1 MRPIRLELTGLNS
14 YIDKQV
20 IDFEKLIERGLFGI
34 FGTTGSGKSTILDA
48 ITIAMYGNI
57 SRNTKEYINSVCDK
71 AIISYE
77 FEIGSKNT
85 RRRYIVDRTIARSKT
100 GTKTSNARLIEVLN
114 DNTQNVLADKVVE
127 VNEKVAQVVGL
138 TANDFTRSVVLPQD
152 KFNEFLRLSRADRRD
167 MLERIFNLEK
177 YGRSLGEKVKKR
189 KNIQLQNLK
198 DLKSKLSQYDGIT
211 EEVYNNINQELI
223 ELKNLEKDKN
233 NALDLA
239 QKSYEESK
247 TVYEEQL
254 KLEKN
259 ELRKNELDLK
269 NSEIKEKIALVEN
282 DSNAKKVDPYISSV
296 QNLEKKIDEDSFAV
310 SNLEKKLAIL
320 NQELEVTKN
329 RYEKINKIKNE
340 EIPKLSEEKIRL
352 QQAIKLEEELVLLD
366 RELKE
371 LKESGINLNKTKVEL
386 EKVKQVSESRKD
398 AVTKSI
404 KEVEGKIDK
413 VNISAELKQKIFL
426 AYEYEKDYNNVLEEK
441 NQKLNKLEEILK
453 ETENINLKVRY
464 IDKDKNDVNRNL
476 ENLSLH
482 LDVLLKKCPGK
493 SADLLLKSEYVTEL
507 RNKANNTKENEI
519 KKSSIQG
526 ELKIIL
532 ESKFNTEREVN
543 LLNEKLENNRKNR
556 DDLEKELEELKYL
569 NLASELRRE
578 LKENMP
584 CPVCG
589 SKHHE
594 NHDITKYDEN
604 ISFVKEKLEKLEK
617 EKISI
622 RNNIEELNAK
632 VSGYLSIEKMKTKE
646 LEDVKGKLG
655 GIPSSQLLK
664 KLDEEQRKLA
674 LLKSN
679 IQEWEKEKES
689 TENKVTLAKEEK
701 NKIEKEELKIRESLN
716 NYKKLTRDLNIE
728 IEGLEN
734 KCKKLKQEYLGLK
747 TITKVSNLLSKVKEI
762 RENEK
767 ELELLSTGHSNL
779 LKNRDSLDIKIREN
793 ESKLHEI
800 EIELIKARELYVE
813 KKLSRDNKYKEVISI
828 TKGDLAKN
836 LLHNVEENICKIL
849 EQEESSKKKLEE
861 QRLEYEKNIAE
872 KHNIDGRLKTAK
884 EQYKDQKSTLN
895 KLLAEN
901 KFESIYAVKRAL
913 LDTDAVKKL
922 IEEIL
927 EHEEE
932 QKLLSFK
939 IKSSKEKLNGRSI
952 KKEYFEQLKDEIYN
966 LKVEIGNISKDI
978 GANQNQLIT
987 LKDSLDKINDFNKQL
1002 KVVEHNVDLLE
1013 ELDKCVQGNKFVEY
1027 VSTNQL
1033 KYIALEAS
1041 KRLDGITKGRYALE
1055 IDSTLNFVMRDNF
1068 NGGERRSIDTLSG
1081 GETFLTSLSLA
1092 LALSS
1097 QIQLK
1102 GSAPLEFFFLDEG
1115 FGSLDSELLEIVI
1128 ESLERLHSNNLSV
1141 GIISHVE
1148 ELKNRVPVKL
1158 LVSSSEAGIGSKV
1171 KIEYS

>member
-1 MRPIRLELTGLNS
+1 M
-14 YIDKQV
+14 
-20 IDFEKLIERGLFGI
+20 
-34 FGTTGSGKSTILDA
+34 
-48 ITIAMYGNI
+48 
-57 SRNTKEYINSVCDK
+57 
-71 AIISYE
+71 
-77 FEIGSKNT
+77 
-85 RRRYIVDRTIARSKT
+85 
-100 GTKTSNARLIEVLN
+100 
-114 DNTQNVLADKVVE
+114 
-127 VNEKVAQVVGL
+127 
-138 TANDFTRSVVLPQD
+138 
-152 KFNEFLRLSRADRRD
+152 
-167 MLERIFNLEK
+167 
-177 YGRSLGEKVKKR
+177 
-189 KNIQLQNLK
+189 
-198 DLKSKLSQYDGIT
+198 
-211 EEVYNNINQELI
+211 
-223 ELKNLEKDKN
+223 
-233 NALDLA
+233 
-239 QKSYEESK
+239 
-247 TVYEEQL
+247 
-254 KLEKN
+254 
-259 ELRKNELDLK
+259 
-269 NSEIKEKIALVEN
+269 
-282 DSNAKKVDPYISSV
+282 
-296 QNLEKKIDEDSFAV
+296 
-310 SNLEKKLAIL
+310 
-320 NQELEVTKN
+320 
-329 RYEKINKIKNE
+329 
-340 EIPKLSEEKIRL
+340 

-493 SADLLLKSEYVTEL
+493 SADLLLKSEYVTVL
-507 RNKANNTKENEI
+507 RNKANSTKENEI
-519 KKSSIQG
+519 KKSSIQD

-734 KCKKLKQEYLGLK
+734 KCKKIKQEYLGLK
-747 TITKVSNLLSKVKEI
+747 TITKVL
-762 RENEK
+762 
-767 ELELLSTGHSNL
+767 
-779 LKNRDSLDIKIREN
+779 
-793 ESKLHEI
+793 
-800 EIELIKARELYVE
+800 
-813 KKLSRDNKYKEVISI
+813 
-828 TKGDLAKN
+828 
-836 LLHNVEENICKIL
+836 
-849 EQEESSKKKLEE
+849 
-861 QRLEYEKNIAE
+861 
-872 KHNIDGRLKTAK
+872 
-884 EQYKDQKSTLN
+884 
-895 KLLAEN
+895 
-901 KFESIYAVKRAL
+901 
-913 LDTDAVKKL
+913 
-922 IEEIL
+922 
-927 EHEEE
+927 
-932 QKLLSFK
+932 
-939 IKSSKEKLNGRSI
+939 
-952 KKEYFEQLKDEIYN
+952 
-966 LKVEIGNISKDI
+966 
-978 GANQNQLIT
+978 
-987 LKDSLDKINDFNKQL
+987 
-1002 KVVEHNVDLLE
+1002 
-1013 ELDKCVQGNKFVEY
+1013 
-1027 VSTNQL
+1027 
-1033 KYIALEAS
+1033 
-1041 KRLDGITKGRYALE
+1041 
-1055 IDSTLNFVMRDNF
+1055 
-1068 NGGERRSIDTLSG
+1068 
-1081 GETFLTSLSLA
+1081 
-1092 LALSS
+1092 
-1097 QIQLK
+1097 
-1102 GSAPLEFFFLDEG
+1102 
-1115 FGSLDSELLEIVI
+1115 
-1128 ESLERLHSNNLSV
+1128 
-1141 GIISHVE
+1141 
-1148 ELKNRVPVKL
+1148 
-1158 LVSSSEAGIGSKV
+1158 
-1171 KIEYS
+1171 

>member
-1 MRPIRLELTGLNS
+1 
-14 YIDKQV
+14 
-20 IDFEKLIERGLFGI
+20 
-34 FGTTGSGKSTILDA
+34 
-48 ITIAMYGNI
+48 
-57 SRNTKEYINSVCDK
+57 
-71 AIISYE
+71 
-77 FEIGSKNT
+77 
-85 RRRYIVDRTIARSKT
+85 
-100 GTKTSNARLIEVLN
+100 
-114 DNTQNVLADKVVE
+114 
-127 VNEKVAQVVGL
+127 
-138 TANDFTRSVVLPQD
+138 
-152 KFNEFLRLSRADRRD
+152 
-167 MLERIFNLEK
+167 
-177 YGRSLGEKVKKR
+177 
-189 KNIQLQNLK
+189 
-198 DLKSKLSQYDGIT
+198 
-211 EEVYNNINQELI
+211 VYNNINQELI

-340 EIPKLSEEKIRL
+340 EVPKLSEEKIRL

-519 KKSSIQG
+519 KKSSIQD

-556 DDLEKELEELKYL
+556 DELEKELEELKYL

-594 NHDITKYDEN
+594 NHNITKYDEN

-813 KKLSRDNKYKEVISI
+813 KKLSRDNKYKEVIS
-828 TKGDLAKN
+828 
-836 LLHNVEENICKIL
+836 
-849 EQEESSKKKLEE
+849 
-861 QRLEYEKNIAE
+861 
-872 KHNIDGRLKTAK
+872 
-884 EQYKDQKSTLN
+884 
-895 KLLAEN
+895 
-901 KFESIYAVKRAL
+901 
-913 LDTDAVKKL
+913 
-922 IEEIL
+922 
-927 EHEEE
+927 
-932 QKLLSFK
+932 
-939 IKSSKEKLNGRSI
+939 
-952 KKEYFEQLKDEIYN
+952 
-966 LKVEIGNISKDI
+966 
-978 GANQNQLIT
+978 
-987 LKDSLDKINDFNKQL
+987 
-1002 KVVEHNVDLLE
+1002 
-1013 ELDKCVQGNKFVEY
+1013 
-1027 VSTNQL
+1027 
-1033 KYIALEAS
+1033 
-1041 KRLDGITKGRYALE
+1041 
-1055 IDSTLNFVMRDNF
+1055 
-1068 NGGERRSIDTLSG
+1068 
-1081 GETFLTSLSLA
+1081 
-1092 LALSS
+1092 
-1097 QIQLK
+1097 
-1102 GSAPLEFFFLDEG
+1102 
-1115 FGSLDSELLEIVI
+1115 
-1128 ESLERLHSNNLSV
+1128 
-1141 GIISHVE
+1141 
-1148 ELKNRVPVKL
+1148 
-1158 LVSSSEAGIGSKV
+1158 
-1171 KIEYS
+1171 

>member
-85 RRRYIVDRTIARSKT
+85 RRRYIVDRTIVRSKT
-100 GTKTSNARLIEVLN
+100 GTKTSGARLVEVLN
-114 DNTQNVLADKVVE
+114 DNTKNVLADKVVE

-138 TANDFTRSVVLPQD
+138 TSNDFTRSVVLPQD

-177 YGRSLGEKVKKR
+177 YGRSLGDKVKKR
-189 KNIQLQNLK
+189 KNLHSQKLK

-211 EEVYNNINQELI
+211 EEVYNDINQELM
-223 ELKNLEKDKN
+223 ELKKLEKEKN
-233 NALDLA
+233 KTLDLV

-247 TVYEEQL
+247 VIYEEQL

-259 ELRKNELDLK
+259 ELRKNELNLK
-269 NSEIKEKIALVEN
+269 SNEIKEKTNLVEN
-282 DSNAKKVDPYISSV
+282 DNNARKVDPYIGTV
-296 QNLEKKIDEDSFAV
+296 QNLEKRIEEDSFTV
-310 SNLEKKLAIL
+310 DRLDKKLVIL
-320 NQELEVTKN
+320 NQELEITKH
-329 RYEKINKIKNE
+329 RYERISKIKNE
-340 EIPKLSEEKIRL
+340 EVPKLSEEKIKL

-366 RELKE
+366 KELKE
-371 LKESGINLNKTKVEL
+371 LKENGLDLSKNKMEL
-386 EKVKQVSESRKD
+386 EKLKKDSESRKE
-398 AVTKSI
+398 AVIKSV
-404 KEVEGKIDK
+404 KEIEGKIDK

-426 AYEYEKDYNNVLEEK
+426 AYEYEKDYNKVLEEK
-441 NQKLNKLEEILK
+441 TQKINKLEEISK
-453 ETENINLKVRY
+453 DTEDINLKVRY
-464 IDKDKNDVNRNL
+464 IDRDKNDINRNL
-476 ENLSLH
+476 ESLSLH

-493 SADLLLKSEYVTEL
+493 SEDLLLKSEYVTEL

-519 KKSSIQG
+519 KKNNIQD
-526 ELKIIL
+526 ELKVVL
-532 ESKFNTEREVN
+532 ENKFNIERELN
-543 LLNEKLENNRKNR
+543 LVNEKLENNRKNR
-556 DDLEKELEELKYL
+556 EDLEKELEELKYL

-578 LKENMP
+578 LKENVP

-594 NHDITKYDEN
+594 NHNITNYDEN
-604 ISFVKEKLEKLEK
+604 IVFVKDKLDKLEK
-617 EKISI
+617 EKVSI
-622 RNNIEELNAK
+622 RHNIEELNAK
-632 VSGYLSIEKMKTKE
+632 VSGYVSVEKMKTKE

-655 GIPSSQLLK
+655 EIPSSQLFK
-664 KLDEEQRKLA
+664 RLDDEQRKLA
-674 LLKSN
+674 VLKSN

-689 TENKVTLAKEEK
+689 TENKITLAKEEK
-701 NKIEKEELKIRESLN
+701 NRIEKEELKINESLN
-716 NYKKLTRDLNIE
+716 NYKKLIKDLNIE
-728 IEGLEN
+728 IESLEH

-747 TITKVSNLLSKVKEI
+747 TITKVSNLSSKVEEL

-767 ELELLSTGHSNL
+767 KLELLNTGYSNL
-779 LKNRDSLDIKIREN
+779 LKNRDLLDIKIREQ

-800 EIELIKARELYVE
+800 ELELIKARELYVE
-813 KKLSRDNKYKEVISI
+813 KKVHRESKYKEVINI

-836 LLHNVEENICKIL
+836 LLHNVEERICKIL
-849 EQEESSKKKLEE
+849 EQEESSKVKLEE
-861 QRLEYEKNIAE
+861 QRLEYEKNLAE

-884 EQYKDQKSTLN
+884 EQYKEQKIILN

-913 LDTDAVKKL
+913 LEGEEVKKL

-927 EHEEE
+927 EYEEE

-939 IKSSKEKLNGRSI
+939 IKSSKEKLNGRII
-952 KKEYFEQLKDEIYN
+952 KKEYFEQLKDNIYN
-966 LKVEIGNISKDI
+966 MKVEIGNISKDI
-978 GANQNQLIT
+978 GANQNKLIT
-987 LKDSLDKINDFNKQL
+987 LKDSLDKINDFNKEL
-1002 KVVEHNVDLLE
+1002 RLVEHKVDLLE
-1013 ELDKCVQGNKFVEY
+1013 ELDKCIQGNKFVEY

-1041 KRLDGITKGRYALE
+1041 KRLEGITKGRYALE

-1158 LVSSSEAGIGSKV
+1158 LVSSSEAGVGSKV

>member
-1 MRPIRLELTGLNS
+1 M
-14 YIDKQV
+14 
-20 IDFEKLIERGLFGI
+20 
-34 FGTTGSGKSTILDA
+34 
-48 ITIAMYGNI
+48 
-57 SRNTKEYINSVCDK
+57 
-71 AIISYE
+71 
-77 FEIGSKNT
+77 
-85 RRRYIVDRTIARSKT
+85 
-100 GTKTSNARLIEVLN
+100 
-114 DNTQNVLADKVVE
+114 
-127 VNEKVAQVVGL
+127 
-138 TANDFTRSVVLPQD
+138 
-152 KFNEFLRLSRADRRD
+152 
-167 MLERIFNLEK
+167 
-177 YGRSLGEKVKKR
+177 
-189 KNIQLQNLK
+189 
-198 DLKSKLSQYDGIT
+198 
-211 EEVYNNINQELI
+211 
-223 ELKNLEKDKN
+223 EKDKN

-340 EIPKLSEEKIRL
+340 EVPKLSEEKIRL

-519 KKSSIQG
+519 KKSSIQD

-556 DDLEKELEELKYL
+556 DELEKELEELKYL

-594 NHDITKYDEN
+594 NHNITKYDEN

-813 KKLSRDNKYKEVISI
+813 KKLSRDNKYKEVIS
-828 TKGDLAKN
+828 
-836 LLHNVEENICKIL
+836 
-849 EQEESSKKKLEE
+849 
-861 QRLEYEKNIAE
+861 
-872 KHNIDGRLKTAK
+872 
-884 EQYKDQKSTLN
+884 
-895 KLLAEN
+895 
-901 KFESIYAVKRAL
+901 
-913 LDTDAVKKL
+913 
-922 IEEIL
+922 
-927 EHEEE
+927 
-932 QKLLSFK
+932 
-939 IKSSKEKLNGRSI
+939 
-952 KKEYFEQLKDEIYN
+952 
-966 LKVEIGNISKDI
+966 
-978 GANQNQLIT
+978 
-987 LKDSLDKINDFNKQL
+987 
-1002 KVVEHNVDLLE
+1002 
-1013 ELDKCVQGNKFVEY
+1013 
-1027 VSTNQL
+1027 
-1033 KYIALEAS
+1033 
-1041 KRLDGITKGRYALE
+1041 
-1055 IDSTLNFVMRDNF
+1055 
-1068 NGGERRSIDTLSG
+1068 
-1081 GETFLTSLSLA
+1081 
-1092 LALSS
+1092 
-1097 QIQLK
+1097 
-1102 GSAPLEFFFLDEG
+1102 
-1115 FGSLDSELLEIVI
+1115 
-1128 ESLERLHSNNLSV
+1128 
-1141 GIISHVE
+1141 
-1148 ELKNRVPVKL
+1148 
-1158 LVSSSEAGIGSKV
+1158 
-1171 KIEYS
+1171 